1 MISKIINKK
10 TNPDIKTE
18 FVFFICVN
26 DEQKRASFYGE
37 SGASVHGG
45 DTTKRQIGNY
55 IYLDI

>member
-26 DEQKRASFYGE
+26 DEQKGCLLYTSDAADE
-37 SGASVHGG
+37 
-45 DTTKRQIGNY
+45 
-55 IYLDI
+55 L